1 MQILSHKGP
10 MIDLYPSLGL
20 LPQIYKTNQWIASLN
35 LNDTPP
41 YNLALIRQRKMA
53 LLLILLQILSELIDS
68 LIFCHRIHA
77 IVISGHI

>member
-1 MQILSHKGP
+1 MQILSHKGT

-20 LPQIYKTNQWIASLN
+20 LPQIYKTNQRIASLH

-41 YNLALIRQRKMA
+41 DDLALIRQRKMA
-53 LLLILLQILSELIDS
+53 LLLILFQILSELIDS
-68 LIFCHRIHA
+68 LIFRHRIHA